1 MQSLIDDTGLKKG
14 LKISESFLE
23 TTENYIINK
32 YRKDGFLNTKV
43 TIQTKK
49 DTVGT
54 NSEKLLILID
64 RGDRVKINSITF
76 DGNDEFSDRKLRKKF
91 KNTKTKFFGR
101 FWKKS
106 KFIEDDYN
114 GDLTSLIDYYKE
126 KGHRDARVVSD
137 TIISGYDKIDINVKV
152 VEGNRYYLGD
162 INFLGNSV
170 YSDDVL

>member
-1 MQSLIDDTGLKKG
+1 MIDDTGLKKG

-54 NSEKLLILID
+54 NSEKLLIFID

-76 DGNDEFSDRKLRKKF
+76 DGNDEFNDRKLRKKF

-114 GDLTSLIDYYKE
+114 EDLTTLIDYYKE
-126 KGHRDARVVSD
+126 KGHRDARVIADSLIYGD
-137 TIISGYDKIDINVKV
+137 DKIDINVKV
-152 VEGNRYYLGD
+152 VEGNKYYFGD
-162 INFLGNSV
+162 T
-170 YSDDVL
+170 